1 VADCILATSQVNRFN
16 LEKEIANVL
25 LSNSRARAVSMP
37 GLVIAALALLCMGQ
51 SSPAQVG
58 SPPLTTS
65 LSASSPKVLSF
76 LVIGEATANNTRT
89 GAVAPIRQD
98 PSIGPMR
105 PLPVP
110 ADPKLP
116 TLFLIGD
123 STVRNGKGDGA
134 NGQWGWGDFM
144 AGYFDTSRI
153 NVVNRALGGLSSR
166 TYLTLGY
173 WDALLA
179 MLKPGDVVI
188 MQFGHNDS
196 GPVNDNYRA
205 RGSIKGTGEESM
217 EIDNLILKRHE
228 VVYSYGWYLRKFI
241 ADTEAKGATPIVCSL
256 VPRKI
261 WKDDS
266 IATNSQD
273 YAKWAAEVADR
284 AKVGFVDLNAIIA
297 RKYEELGP
305 EKVEPLFADAQ
316 THTTLAGAE
325 INAASVVA
333 GLKALKKNPL
343 ARYFSVK
350 AKEVEKAKREKPR
363 SLRSA

>member
-1 VADCILATSQVNRFN
+1 MLR
-16 LEKEIANVL
+16 
-25 LSNSRARAVSMP
+25 SNFRARAASVHC
-37 GLVIAALALLCMGQ
+37 LVVAALTVFCMGQ
-51 SSPAQVG
+51 SSVAQIG
-58 SPPLTTS
+58 SPPLTAS
-65 LSASSPKVLSF
+65 LSASSPRVPSF
-76 LVIGEATANNTRT
+76 LVIGDATAKPSNELLDP
-89 GAVAPIRQD
+89 ARQD
-98 PSIGPMR
+98 PSIGAMR

-110 ADPKLP
+110 ANPKLP

-173 WDALLA
+173 WDALLS
-179 MLKPGDVVI
+179 MLKPGDFII

-196 GPVNDNYRA
+196 GPLNDNYRA

-217 EIDNLILKRHE
+217 EIDNIILKKHE
-228 VVYSYGWYLRKFI
+228 VVYSYGWYLRKFV
-241 ADTEAKGATPIVCSL
+241 ADAKAKGATPIVCSL

-261 WKDDS
+261 WKEGK
-266 IATNSQD
+266 IASNSQD
-273 YAKWAAEVADR
+273 YAKWAAEVADHAR
-284 AKVGFVDLNAIIA
+284 VGFVDLNTIVA
-297 RKYEELGP
+297 RKYDELGP

-333 GLKALKKNPL
+333 GLKTLKKNPL
-343 ARYFSVK
+343 ARYFSAK
-350 AKEVEKAKREKPR
+350 AKDVDKA
-363 SLRSA
+363 LRVTMPQTKVGEYAFVLKIN

>member
-1 VADCILATSQVNRFN
+1 VLTSNF
-16 LEKEIANVL
+16 
-25 LSNSRARAVSMP
+25 RARAVSVP
-37 GLVIAALALLCMGQ
+37 GLVITALALFCMGQ
-51 SSPAQVG
+51 SSVAQVG
-58 SPPLTTS
+58 LLPLTTS
-65 LSASSPKVLSF
+65 LSASNPKVPSF
-76 LVIGEATANNTRT
+76 LVIGEATANDPRN
-89 GAVAPIRQD
+89 GAVDAARQD
-98 PSIGPMR
+98 PSIGGMR

-110 ADPKLP
+110 ANPKLP

-144 AGYFDTSRI
+144 AAYFDTSRI

-166 TYLTLGY
+166 TYLSLGY

-179 MLKPGDVVI
+179 LLKPGDVVI

-196 GPVNDNYRA
+196 GALNDNYRA
-205 RGSIKGTGEESM
+205 RGSIKGTLEETV
-217 EIDNLILKRHE
+217 EIDNLITKRHE

-241 ADTEAKGATPIVCSL
+241 AVTKAKGATPIVCSL

-261 WKDDS
+261 WQDGK
-266 IATNSQD
+266 IVTNSQD
-273 YAKWAAEVADR
+273 YAKWAGDVADH

-305 EKVEPLFADAQ
+305 ERVEPLFADAQ

-325 INAASVVA
+325 VNAASVVA

-343 ARYFSVK
+343 ARYFSSR
-350 AKEVEKAKREKPR
+350 AIALEKAKLEKR
-363 SLRSA
+363 LNK

>member
-1 VADCILATSQVNRFN
+1 MAQDR
-16 LEKEIANVL
+16 
-25 LSNSRARAVSMP
+25 
-37 GLVIAALALLCMGQ
+37 
-51 SSPAQVG
+51 SPKII
-58 SPPLTTS
+58 SS
-65 LSASSPKVLSF
+65 LSASRPKVHSF
-76 LVIGEATANNTRT
+76 SVIGDATANTTRN
-89 GAVAPIRQD
+89 GAVDPARQD
-98 PSIGPMR
+98 PNIGPMK

-110 ADPKLP
+110 ANPKLT

-134 NGQWGWGDFM
+134 NGQWGWGDLIV
-144 AGYFDTSRI
+144 GYFDTSRI

-196 GPVNDNYRA
+196 GPLNDNYRA
-205 RGSIKGTGEESM
+205 RGSIKGTGEESV
-217 EIDNLILKRHE
+217 EIDNFILKRHE
-228 VVYSYGWYLRKFI
+228 VVYSYGWYLRKFV
-241 ADTEAKGATPIVCSL
+241 ADTKAKGATPIVCSL

-261 WKDDS
+261 WKDGNL
-266 IATNSQD
+266 ANNSQD
-273 YAKWAAEVADR
+273 YAKWAAEVADQAR
-284 AKVGFVDLNAIIA
+284 VGFVDLNAIIA
-297 RKYEELGP
+297 LKYEELGP
-305 EKVEPLFADAQ
+305 ERVEPLFADAQ
-316 THTTLAGAE
+316 THITLAGAE

-350 AKEVEKAKREKPR
+350 AKEVRKAKREKPR
-363 SLRSA
+363 RLGSA